1 MAVITI
7 IGAGMMGSA
16 MSRPA
21 RDNGHEVRLVGTPL
35 DREIIAEA
43 AVSNRHVPMKRTL
56 PENLKYYQIE
66 DVRSA
71 LAGTDY
77 VICGVSSFGVEWFAD
92 EILPILPDNVPVL
105 SVTKGLLD
113 DAEGN
118 LTTYPEFLASRM
130 APERNIVF
138 SAIGGPCTS
147 YELMDRHQTM
157 VYFCGPDPAVLEQFK
172 KLLATEYY
180 HITPSID
187 VRGVEGC
194 VALKNAYAVGVSIAI
209 GMAERLDGPDAYMY
223 NPQAALFGQSVR
235 EMTRLVR
242 MMGGNGDL
250 AGGIPGAGD
259 LFVTIFGGR
268 TRRLGYLL
276 GMGRTYAGAKE
287 ELKGVTLESVVIITR
302 MSRAIRALSAQGKVD
317 AKDYALILFLDSVI
331 NNGAAAEIPWD
342 DFR

>member
-1 MAVITI
+1 MAIITI

-21 RDNGHEVRLVGTPL
+21 RDNGHEVRLVGTHL
-35 DREIIAEA
+35 DREIISEA
-43 AVSNRHVPMKRTL
+43 ALSNRHIPMKRTL
-56 PENLKYYQIE
+56 PDGLKCYQIE
-66 DVRSA
+66 DVKSA
-71 LAGTDY
+71 LEGTDY

-92 EILPILPDNVPVL
+92 NILPILPDGIPVL

-113 DAEGN
+113 DAEGG
-118 LTTYPEFLASRM
+118 LTTFPEFLASRM
-130 APERNIVF
+130 DAERDIVF

-157 VYFCGPDPAVLEQFK
+157 VYFCGPDPDVLARFK
-172 KLLATEYY
+172 MLLETDYY
-180 HITPSID
+180 HITPSTDI
-187 VRGVEGC
+187 RGVEGC

-276 GMGRTYAGAKE
+276 GMGRTYAEAKE

-302 MSRAIRALSAQGKVD
+302 MSRAIRALAAKGKVD
-317 AKDYALILFLDSVI
+317 PDDYALILFLDSVI
-331 NNGAAAEIPWD
+331 NGGAPADIPWKR
-342 DFR
+342 FR